1 VNSIKQTAGVAV
13 DVVPQWGFSNIL
25 MQGKALNTRGVTTA
39 LFNVNANAPDKFE
52 AIRSWIPA
60 NTRTYQTLAEVNS
73 GDKYYS
79 VKLDPHTL
87 TWSAVWNG
95 QKVPNAASASSGFGL
110 AEAASPSTYGGMSK
124 PNPST
129 AVLEQASTLNAMLH
143 NLSDAGAKGYDDTL
157 GKGVSYQEAKRYFA
171 TGQMPESLKKPAAQK
186 NGKTPEQNVDDAIS
200 HMLDFV
206 NKLPNSSSSAPV
218 KVSAIG
224 PSPLA
229 STIAASAEKHNVPAN
244 IAAAL
249 FHTETS
255 GGRNNKTSDKG
266 AMGPGQIM
274 PATAAA
280 YGKDVKSMSPE
291 DNVDLALQIL
301 SDNYKRTGSW
311 EDALAMYHSG
321 HDLRTATVR
330 GLSDGHMK
338 TSDYVSS
345 TMAAASSIS
354 PENLK
359 KYGYVRY

>member
-1 VNSIKQTAGVAV
+1 
-13 DVVPQWGFSNIL
+13 
-25 MQGKALNTRGVTTA
+25 
-39 LFNVNANAPDKFE
+39 
-52 AIRSWIPA
+52 
-60 NTRTYQTLAEVNS
+60 
-73 GDKYYS
+73 
-79 VKLDPHTL
+79 
-87 TWSAVWNG
+87 
-95 QKVPNAASASSGFGL
+95 
-110 AEAASPSTYGGMSK
+110 
-124 PNPST
+124 
-129 AVLEQASTLNAMLH
+129 MLH

-206 NKLPNSSSSAPV
+206 NNLPNSSSSSSAPV

-229 STIAASAEKHNVPAN
+229 STIAASAEKHNVPPN

-301 SDNYKRTGSW
+301 SDNYKRTGNW

-338 TSDYVSS
+338 TADYVSS